1 MLEHKLFA
9 LGDVRAYT
17 PSTSES
23 DVEGIHGALAQASIG
38 DWSWRPYRRLI
49 VTGPQC
55 TCTLAQPVGTNCSR
69 HN

>member
-1 MLEHKLFA
+1 MLERKLFA
-9 LGDVRAYT
+9 LGDARAYT
-17 PSTSES
+17 PSSFEN
-23 DVEGIHGALAQASIG
+23 DGGVIHGMLAQASIG

-49 VTGPQC
+49 VTGQRC